1 MATALKHK
9 LSYHRRLFLLLLVF
23 SWTLVG
29 CFILFQYG
37 REKHFKAERLDAQLQ
52 LFNLRML
59 DAVNAGAPPDAFIA
73 RSGAPCE
80 GVRVTL
86 IDPAGHVV
94 FDNSLDTL
102 PGANHL
108 DRPEVAEALAR
119 GTGYTIR
126 RHSEST
132 DRNYFY
138 SAMRGDRY
146 IVRSAVPYSV
156 PLGEILA
163 ADREFLWFMLGVT
176 LLMSVAGYF
185 ATRRLGQNITRLNEF
200 AERHFLTTNWAKYR
214 ATSSASTPVC
224 KKPLPTATASTP
236 SRCTRN
242 RRKYASRNSSP
253 TTSTTS

>member
-108 DRPEVAEALAR
+108 DHMCSCGDISISPRAKGYDGALSGKVRPK
-119 GTGYTIR
+119 
-126 RHSEST
+126 
-132 DRNYFY
+132 
-138 SAMRGDRY
+138 
-146 IVRSAVPYSV
+146 VRSCV
-156 PLGEILA
+156 
-163 ADREFLWFMLGVT
+163 
-176 LLMSVAGYF
+176 
-185 ATRRLGQNITRLNEF
+185 
-200 AERHFLTTNWAKYR
+200 
-214 ATSSASTPVC
+214 SAF
-224 KKPLPTATASTP
+224 PLPVRTNILI
-236 SRCTRN
+236 SRREESF
-242 RRKYASRNSSP
+242 RKLLP
-253 TTSTTS
+253 G

>member
-59 DAVNAGAPPDAFIA
+59 DAVNAGVPPDAFIA

-108 DRPEVAEALAR
+108 DRPEVAEAL
-119 GTGYTIR
+119 
-126 RHSEST
+126 E
-132 DRNYFY
+132 
-138 SAMRGDRY
+138 
-146 IVRSAVPYSV
+146 
-156 PLGEILA
+156 L
-163 ADREFLWFMLGVT
+163 
-176 LLMSVAGYF
+176 
-185 ATRRLGQNITRLNEF
+185 
-200 AERHFLTTNWAKYR
+200 
-214 ATSSASTPVC
+214 
-224 KKPLPTATASTP
+224 
-236 SRCTRN
+236 
-242 RRKYASRNSSP
+242 
-253 TTSTTS
+253 

>member
-108 DRPEVAEALAR
+108 DRPEVAEAL
-119 GTGYTIR
+119 G
-126 RHSEST
+126 
-132 DRNYFY
+132 
-138 SAMRGDRY
+138 
-146 IVRSAVPYSV
+146 
-156 PLGEILA
+156 L
-163 ADREFLWFMLGVT
+163 
-176 LLMSVAGYF
+176 
-185 ATRRLGQNITRLNEF
+185 
-200 AERHFLTTNWAKYR
+200 
-214 ATSSASTPVC
+214 
-224 KKPLPTATASTP
+224 
-236 SRCTRN
+236 
-242 RRKYASRNSSP
+242 
-253 TTSTTS
+253 

>member
-86 IDPAGHVV
+86 IDRTNHHLFQPLLYQVATGILSEGEIAPPTREILRRQRNARVIQGLVTDVDLDATQEEGAVV
-94 FDNSLDTL
+94 F
-102 PGANHL
+102 AN
-108 DRPEVAEALAR
+108 
-119 GTGYTIR
+119 
-126 RHSEST
+126 
-132 DRNYFY
+132 
-138 SAMRGDRY
+138 
-146 IVRSAVPYSV
+146 
-156 PLGEILA
+156 
-163 ADREFLWFMLGVT
+163 
-176 LLMSVAGYF
+176 
-185 ATRRLGQNITRLNEF
+185 
-200 AERHFLTTNWAKYR
+200 YR
-214 ATSSASTPVC
+214 VGFVDD
-224 KKPLPTATASTP
+224 
-236 SRCTRN
+236 
-242 RRKYASRNSSP
+242 
-253 TTSTTS
+253 

>member
-86 IDPAGHVV
+86 IDPAGTSVCTFSTNFRSGLQH
-94 FDNSLDTL
+94 L
-102 PGANHL
+102 PC
-108 DRPEVAEALAR
+108 P
-119 GTGYTIR
+119 
-126 RHSEST
+126 
-132 DRNYFY
+132 
-138 SAMRGDRY
+138 
-146 IVRSAVPYSV
+146 
-156 PLGEILA
+156 
-163 ADREFLWFMLGVT
+163 
-176 LLMSVAGYF
+176 
-185 ATRRLGQNITRLNEF
+185 
-200 AERHFLTTNWAKYR
+200 
-214 ATSSASTPVC
+214 
-224 KKPLPTATASTP
+224 
-236 SRCTRN
+236 
-242 RRKYASRNSSP
+242 
-253 TTSTTS
+253 

>member
-185 ATRRLGQNITRLNEF
+185 ATRRLGQNLSLI
-200 AERHFLTTNWAKYR
+200 HI
-214 ATSSASTPVC
+214 
-224 KKPLPTATASTP
+224 
-236 SRCTRN
+236 
-242 RRKYASRNSSP
+242 
-253 TTSTTS
+253 

>member
-59 DAVNAGAPPDAFIA
+59 DAVNAGVPPDAFIA

-94 FDNSLDTL
+94 FDTCRRCPARTTL
-102 PGANHL
+102 TAPRSPRRWPAG
-108 DRPEVAEALAR
+108 R
-119 GTGYTIR
+119 GTPSAAIGAPTATI
-126 RHSEST
+126 ST
-132 DRNYFY
+132 RPC
-138 SAMRGDRY
+138 G
-146 IVRSAVPYSV
+146 
-156 PLGEILA
+156 
-163 ADREFLWFMLGVT
+163 
-176 LLMSVAGYF
+176 
-185 ATRRLGQNITRLNEF
+185 AT
-200 AERHFLTTNWAKYR
+200 
-214 ATSSASTPVC
+214 ATSSARPYPTPCRWV
-224 KKPLPTATASTP
+224 KSWPPTANLHHAGR
-236 SRCTRN
+236 RC
-242 RRKYASRNSSP
+242 
-253 TTSTTS
+253 